1 MAQAPSKIR
10 NILATTD
17 FSPESLAGVR
27 YAVAVAKKL
36 SASVTL
42 LHVFEPPMPM
52 AGMEA
57 VGFAREK
64 WRVAK
69 LAGLQLKR
77 LAKRAGG
84 DRMVLTSFV
93 RTGKPF
99 HEITMAARERAA
111 DCIVIATHGYTGAKR
126 LLLGSTAERV
136 VRYAPCPVLTVP
148 TRTTPKRKGNTPPL
162 KIKKILVPIDF
173 SEISTD
179 ALPPAAFLAER
190 LGAELILAH
199 IVENFPIDYL
209 LGSELMNQTI
219 TPLMKQAAADLDR
232 IARRLSD
239 STGLNVSVIVRDGT
253 PFREI
258 CEVAR
263 KLGVDLVV
271 LTTRGYTGLKHVWLG
286 STAERVV
293 RHAHCPVLAVRELSR
308 ARV

>member
-1 MAQAPSKIR
+1 
-10 NILATTD
+10 LA
-17 FSPESLAGVR
+17 AVR

-36 SASVTL
+36 SAAVTL

-57 VGFAREK
+57 VGFAREN

-69 LAGLQLKR
+69 LAGAQLKR

-99 HEITMAARERAA
+99 HEITVAARERAA

-173 SEISTD
+173 SEISIE
-179 ALPPAAFLAER
+179 ALPVATFLAER
-190 LGAELILAH
+190 FGSELFLLH
-199 IVENFPIDYL
+199 IVEKFPIDCL
-209 LGSELMNQTI
+209 LGRELMNQAI
-219 TPLMKQAAADLDR
+219 TPFMKQAEADLDR

-263 KLGVDLVV
+263 TLGVDLVV